1 MPAWPHRIDGAGR
14 RPRRTCF
21 GKEALSW
28 LVEHQGRRP
37 EVDASAWIAPTA
49 VLCGEVV
56 VGPRCQIGSGAVL
69 VAEGGP
75 ITLGREVI
83 VRDHAAVRASA
94 RHPVAI
100 GNHVLVGPGACLFGC
115 TVEDEVFLAT
125 RVIRRRAEVRVN
137 AVVHVRSTVA
147 EGATVPISWVA
158 VGDPASF
165 FPPAAHEQIWA
176 LQEPRDFPRTAYG
189 MERLPGG
196 GVDMV
201 ELTGRLAAASVGHRE
216 DRIVE

>member
-1 MPAWPHRIDGAGR
+1 M
-14 RPRRTCF
+14 
-21 GKEALSW
+21 

-37 EVDASAWIAPTA
+37 DVDASAWIAPTA
-49 VLCGEVV
+49 VICGEVV
-56 VGPRCQIGSGAVL
+56 VGPRCQIGFGAVL

-83 VRDHAAVRASA
+83 VRDHAVVRASG

-115 TVEDEVFLAT
+115 TIEDEVFLAT
-125 RVIRRRAEVRVN
+125 RVSVFYGARVRRRAEVRVN
-137 AVVHVRSTVA
+137 PVVHVRSAVA
-147 EGATVPISWVA
+147 EGATVPIGWVA
-158 VGDPASF
+158 IGDPASF
-165 FPPAAHEQIWA
+165 FPPAAHEQIWT
-176 LQEPRDFPRTAYG
+176 LQEPLNFPRTAYG

-201 ELTGRLAAASVGHRE
+201 ELTGRLAAASAGHRD